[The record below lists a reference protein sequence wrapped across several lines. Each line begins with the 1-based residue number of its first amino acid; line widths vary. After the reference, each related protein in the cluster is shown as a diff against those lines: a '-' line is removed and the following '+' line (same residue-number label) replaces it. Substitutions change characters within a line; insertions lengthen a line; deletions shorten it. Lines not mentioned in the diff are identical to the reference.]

1 MHLEAGKATRTPA
14 SIGMI
19 HPTGNGQTDRPNNR
33 LTELLN
39 DPLSGPP
46 KRYIVPDKPLVVVES
61 PTKIRTI
68 KKYLGNDYNVVAT
81 VGHIRDLPPKEI
93 GIDIEH
99 DFKPLYR
106 SIPGKQKVIS
116 SLKSSAGDALD
127 IYLAPDPDRE
137 GEAIAWHAAE
147 VLKKKGR
154 RFHRVLFHEL
164 TKNAIQKAIAHPEA
178 LNKEKYEAQQARRIL
193 DRLVGYQV
201 SPLLW
206 KKVKGS
212 LSAGRVQ
219 SVAVRIICERERAI
233 HRFIPEEYWSIT
245 TRLEGRIP
253 PPFDARLV
261 KKKGEKI
268 AIPDE
273 AAAAA
278 IVAEL
283 QTADF
288 EVSAVVNKTVRK
300 NPQPPF
306 ITSKLQQEAIR
317 KLRFSA
323 KKTMMVAQ
331 QLYEGVDLGPGEPV
345 GLITYMRTDS
355 TRIAAEAANE
365 AIEWVRS
372 VHGNDYAVDKPR
384 FFQNR
389 KKVQDAHEA
398 IRPTSVFNTP
408 EKLAGY
414 LSNDQL
420 ALYRMIWQRF
430 VASQM
435 QPALID
441 QKTVSIQAGDYTL
454 TVTGSTVKFPGFM
467 TVYQTVDDEAESSR
481 RQQTLPDM
489 AEGDRLTLQEIV
501 PKQHF
506 TQPPPRFSEA
516 SLVKELEENGIG
528 RPSTYA
534 TILSTIRDKG
544 YVELVKGYF
553 HPSELGFIVNDLLVA
568 NFPEIF
574 NVEFTA
580 RMEDNLDRVETA
592 ELNAVS
598 VLNNFYGPFREKLT
612 AAEAQMLSVKGVG
625 IPTELTCPQCG
636 HHQLHIKVGKN
647 GHFLACSGYP
657 ECTYSRDY
665 VRDERGRIQ
674 PVEPNHEAATD
685 KVCPKCES
693 PMVIKRG
700 KYGEFLACSGFPICN
715 HTESINGGA
724 NGKTIGVTCPEPGCR
739 GEVAE
744 KKSKRGKI
752 FYGCNRYPECKFAT
766 WDKPVAKTCPV
777 CGAAY
782 LVEKNSKREGT
793 YLACVNRECG
803 YRETE

>member
-1 MHLEAGKATRTPA
+1 MV
-14 SIGMI
+14 I
-19 HPTGNGQTDRPNNR
+19 
-33 LTELLN
+33 
-39 DPLSGPP
+39 
-46 KRYIVPDKPLVVVES
+46 VES

-68 KKYLGNDYNVVAT
+68 QKYLGKEYNVAAT
-81 VGHIRDLPPKEI
+81 VGHIKDLPPKEL
-93 GIDIEH
+93 GIDIDH

-106 SIPGKQKVIS
+106 NIPGKQKVINALRS
-116 SLKSSAGDALD
+116 AAGDAQD

-147 VLKKKGR
+147 VLKKKER

-164 TKNAIQKAIAHPEA
+164 THSAIEKAMAHPEP
-178 LNKEKYEAQQARRIL
+178 LNRNKYEAQQTRRIL

-233 HRFIPEEYWSIT
+233 QRFEPEEYWSIT
-245 TRLEGRIP
+245 TRLEGGTP
-253 PPFDARLV
+253 PPFDAKLV
-261 KKKGEKI
+261 KKDGKKLTIG
-268 AIPDE
+268 DE
-273 AAAAA
+273 AAASA
-278 IVAEL
+278 IVEEL
-283 QTADF
+283 RGAPFQVA
-288 EVSAVVNKTVRK
+288 AVVKKTVRK

-323 KKTMMVAQ
+323 KKTMLIAQ

-355 TRIAAEAANE
+355 TRIAAEAAHE
-365 AIEWVRS
+365 ALDWVRQT
-372 VHGNDYAVDKPR
+372 HGDDYALDKPR

-398 IRPTSVFNTP
+398 IRPTAVFNTP
-408 EKLAGY
+408 EKVAAY
-414 LSNDQL
+414 LSKDQL
-420 ALYRMIWQRF
+420 ALYQLIWRRF

-441 QKTVSIQAGDYTL
+441 QNTVSIQAGPYTL
-454 TVTGSTVKFPGFM
+454 TVTGSTLKFPGFM
-467 TVYQTVDDEAESSR
+467 RVYQTVDEEAESSR
-481 RQQTLPDM
+481 KEQPLPLL
-489 AEGDRLTLQEIV
+489 AEGDRLKLHDIM

-534 TILSTIRDKG
+534 AILSTIRDKG
-544 YVELVKGYF
+544 YVELIKGYF

-574 NVEFTA
+574 DVEFTA
-580 RMEDNLDRVETA
+580 NMEDLLDRVETA
-592 ELNAVS
+592 EMDALNI
-598 VLNNFYGPFREKLT
+598 LNRFYGPFQQRLT
-612 AAEAQMLSVKGVG
+612 AAETDMLSVKGVG
-625 IPTELTCPQCG
+625 IATELTCPQC
-636 HHQLHIKVGKN
+636 QKNKLHVKIGKN

-657 ECTYSRDY
+657 DCTYSRDY
-665 VRDERGRIQ
+665 VRDERGQIQ
-674 PVEPNHEAATD
+674 PVEPSQEAVTD
-685 KVCPKCES
+685 KTCPKCGK
-693 PMVIKRG
+693 PMVLKRG
-700 KYGEFLACSGFPICN
+700 KYGEFIACTGFPQCN
-715 HTESINGGA
+715 HTESVNGNG
-724 NGKTIGVTCPEPGCR
+724 NGKTIGVRCPEPGCQ
-739 GEVAE
+739 GEIVE
-744 KKSKRGKI
+744 KRSKRGKV
-752 FYGCNRYPECKFAT
+752 FYGCNRYPDCTFAT
-766 WDKPVAKTCPV
+766 WDKPVAKQCPV

-782 LVEKNSKREGT
+782 LVEKTSKREGT
-793 YLACVNRECG
+793 YLTCVNRECG
-803 YRETE
+803 YKENP

>member
-1 MHLEAGKATRTPA
+1 V
-14 SIGMI
+14 S
-19 HPTGNGQTDRPNNR
+19 
-33 LTELLN
+33 
-39 DPLSGPP
+39 
-46 KRYIVPDKPLVVVES
+46 DKPLVVVES

-81 VGHIRDLPPKEI
+81 VGHIKDLPAKEI
-93 GIDIEH
+93 GIDIE
-99 DFKPLYR
+99 DGFKPKYR
-106 SIPGKQKVIS
+106 AIPGKQKVIAAI
-116 SLKSSAGDALD
+116 KSSAGDSQD

-147 VLKKKGR
+147 VLKKEGR

-164 TKNAIQKAIAHPEA
+164 TQNAIVKAMASPEP
-178 LNKEKYEAQQARRIL
+178 LNKYKYEAQQTRRIL

-206 KKVKGS
+206 RKVKGS

-233 HRFIPEEYWSIT
+233 QQFIPEEYWSIT
-245 TRLEGRIP
+245 ARLQGGTP
-253 PPFDARLV
+253 PDFEAKLV
-261 KKKGEKI
+261 KKNGEKL

-273 AAAAA
+273 AGATG
-278 IVAEL
+278 IVEEL
-283 QTADF
+283 RNAQYQVA
-288 EVSAVVNKTVRK
+288 AVVKKTIRK

-306 ITSKLQQEAIR
+306 ITSKMQQEAIR

-323 KKTMMVAQ
+323 KKTMLIAQ

-355 TRIAAEAANE
+355 TRIADEAARE
-365 AIEWVRS
+365 AIEWVRRT
-372 VHGNDYAVDKPR
+372 HGDAYADQPR

-408 EKLAGY
+408 EEMASF
-414 LSNDQL
+414 LSKDQL
-420 ALYRMIWQRF
+420 ALYQLIWRRF

-441 QKTVSIQAGDYTL
+441 QNSVSIQAGPYTL
-454 TVTGSTVKFPGFM
+454 TVTGSSMKFAGFM
-467 TVYQTVDDEAESSR
+467 LVYQTVDEEAESSR
-481 RQQTLPDM
+481 KQQPLPPL
-489 AEGDRLTLQEIV
+489 AEGDRLDLLDIV

-534 TILSTIRDKG
+534 AILSTIREKG

-553 HPSELGFIVNDLLVA
+553 HPSELGFIVNDLLIA
-568 NFPEIF
+568 SFPEVF
-574 NVEFTA
+574 DVEFTA

-592 ELNAVS
+592 ELDALS
-598 VLNNFYGPFREKLT
+598 VLTSFYGPFREKLGS
-612 AAEAQMLSVKGVG
+612 AEEQMLSVKGVG
-625 IPTELTCPQCG
+625 IATDLTCPQCNQ
-636 HHQLHIKVGKN
+636 HRLHIKMGKN

-657 ECTYSRDY
+657 DCSYSRDY
-665 VRDERGRIQ
+665 VRDEKGHIH
-674 PVEPNHEAATD
+674 PVEPLRETATD
-685 KVCPKCES
+685 KSCPVCS
-693 PMVIKRG
+693 QPMVVKRG
-700 KYGEFLACSGFPICN
+700 KYGEFLACSGFPKCS
-715 HTESINGGA
+715 HTESINGAA
-724 NGKTIGVTCPEPGCR
+724 NGKSIGMTCPEQGC
-739 GEVAE
+739 GGDIVE

-752 FYGCNRYPECKFAT
+752 FYGCSRYPDCKFAT
-766 WDKPVAKTCPV
+766 WDKPVTKPCPA
-777 CGAAY
+777 CNAPY
-782 LVEKNSKREGT
+782 MVEKTSKREGT
-793 YLACVNRECG
+793 YLACANTECRYKDNG
-803 YRETE
+803 